1 MHRCHACQ
9 SLTAASRLECGE
21 CGLTVEGRFATPRLG
36 RLAPEDQ
43 QLIESFVL
51 CGGSLKLLAEDQ
63 SVSYPTVR
71 KRIDGLIGR
80 LRDLRSADERQAEA
94 WLEAVE
100 RGHMKPEM
108 AARLMRELAHG

>member
-1 MHRCHACQ
+1 MTRCHVCQ
-9 SLTAASRLECGE
+9 SLMTASRLECAE

-51 CGGSLKLLAEDQ
+51 CGGSLKMLAEDL

-71 KRIDGLIGR
+71 KRIDGLIER
-80 LRDLRSADERQAEA
+80 LQDLRSADERRTEA

-100 RGHMKPEM
+100 RGSMKPEM
-108 AARLMRELAHG
+108 AARLMQELAHG